1 MSHRNTE
8 SGTSKGLQTA
18 GHQEQSSY
26 TANRVS
32 FDEDLYIMTDPSGN
46 IDFFISYRGPQAAW
60 ARWINWVVRTAGYS
74 TTLMAEFQV
83 GTTWTSNMRDAAEK
97 CRRLIPLYS
106 DDYWASGA
114 CVEEFDA
121 YWRQHMQNNNTR
133 FLLPLVI
140 QKCTVPDMHAML
152 LTAGLHD
159 LNRNDAQK
167 AILTVLTG
175 IAPIAGVSAV
185 YREPEPPFPGVV
197 IKASIRPGS
206 SSDGIRLPLQL
217 PPAAVGKFYGRVKE
231 AHQLQKRLQDRLDTA
246 VVGPAGYGKTAL
258 AAKSVEEVV
267 GRTTGSLAE
276 SPYPDGVVFLDLY
289 SFHAQAEQAWHQLAN
304 DLRGA
309 EFLQTSPAQ
318 VRATEACRERRL
330 LVIIEGGEEADGGE
344 GRVQITELLSVLSSE
359 NRCLLLTRD
368 IRQARPGTMIRLD
381 EPLSNPDAGRLFD
394 SLTGKRVKGTVRDRI
409 LALLAGHPLGLTWAG
424 GLLAR
429 DDEDPRKLAD
439 DWEADP
445 ARLLSDPMQSE
456 HTLEWLF
463 ARSVRGLDEFSRRT
477 LAAAGLLARA
487 PFPVVAIEAALGGP
501 ARDALKPLVQRGL
514 LRLSAKP
521 DHREFTHVLGY
532 RFARNES
539 SSDAS
544 LRTGLAGWLH
554 RRLSASL
561 TLGANS
567 TDDVPELLQHAAALL
582 RTDREQ
588 QLWEP
593 LAIFLLYKGQARLL
607 DLGRLDWVNVALG
620 AVSAWLNQFPGD
632 KAAGA
637 FWQRER
643 SVCFNSLGNLAVAMG
658 NLPEAQRLFGE
669 SLRIRQRLAES
680 DTANAGWQ
688 FDLGISNERLGDLAA
703 AQGNLDEAH
712 KFHSARH
719 AIIQR
724 LADSDPANA
733 AWQRDLS
740 VSFEKLGDL
749 ATSQGNLPEAQRL
762 FGESLRIRQRLAK
775 SDPANAAWQRDLSV
789 SFEKLGDLAKTQ
801 GNLPE
806 AQRLFGESLRSR
818 QRLAKSDP
826 ANAEWQRDLFVS
838 FGKLGELATAQ
849 GNLPEAQRLFGE
861 SLRSEQRLAES
872 DPANAEWQRDLWVS
886 YWRVARVL
894 EQQGSDETKN
904 YWRQAHDTL
913 TAMVEKGLFVSPQD
927 MQFLDTLR
935 AKVDR

>member
-588 QLWEP
+588 QLWLP
-593 LAIFLLYKGQARLL
+593 LAIFLLYAGRDRLVS
-607 DLGRLDWVNVALG
+607 LGRLDWVNATLG
-620 AVSAWLNQFPGD
+620 AVNDWLQQFSAEKSDEP
-632 KAAGA
+632 
-637 FWQRER
+637 FWNRER
-643 SVCFNSLGNLAVAMG
+643 SVCFSMLGNLAKAQG

-669 SLRIRQRLAES
+669 SLRIRQRLTESDPANAAWQRDLSVSFNKLGDLAKEQGNLPEAQRLFGEALRIAQQLAES
-680 DTANAGWQ
+680 DPANAAWQ

-724 LADSDPANA
+724 LAESDPANA

-740 VSFEKLGDL
+740 VSFEKLGNL
-749 ATSQGNLPEAQRL
+749 ATAQGNLPEAQRL
-762 FGESLRIRQRLAK
+762 FGESLRIRQRLA
-775 SDPANAAWQRDLSV
+775 
-789 SFEKLGDLAKTQ
+789 E
-801 GNLPE
+801 
-806 AQRLFGESLRSR
+806 
-818 QRLAKSDP
+818 SDP

-913 TAMVEKGLFVSPQD
+913 TAMVEKGMFVSPQD